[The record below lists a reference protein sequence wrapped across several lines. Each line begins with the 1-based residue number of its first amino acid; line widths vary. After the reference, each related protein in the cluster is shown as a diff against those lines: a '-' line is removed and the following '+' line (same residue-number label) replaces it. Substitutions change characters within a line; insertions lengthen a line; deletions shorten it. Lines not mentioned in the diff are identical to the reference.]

1 MMQDEIIQNIFN
13 EVETRI
19 RNQHTA
25 VTFNL
30 IKQIMFDVLNDFKY
44 VIVPSQVNAIMNS
57 IDDFQRVIS
66 QNVSINLDESEIFGE
81 QLLNQLSS
89 EGWIIIPPFK

>member
-1 MMQDEIIQNIFN
+1 MQDEILQNIFN
-13 EVETRI
+13 ETEIRI

-30 IKQIMFDVLNDFKY
+30 IKQIVFDVINDFQYK
-44 VIVPSQVNAIMNS
+44 IIPSHIDTLMNS
-57 IDDFQRVIS
+57 IDDFQRIIS

-81 QLLNQLSS
+81 QLLTQLSS
-89 EGWIIIPPFK
+89 EGWLIIPPFK